1 MVLFEVTLV
10 SVDQIRNFDWLRRT
24 RLPSLESL
32 SSEDEESRTGVS
44 LLATQTGVSLETVLV
59 LYQIPM

>member
-1 MVLFEVTLV
+1 MVLFEVTLI
-10 SVDQIRNFDWLRRT
+10 SVDHNRNFDWLRRT

-32 SSEDEESRTGVS
+32 SSDHESRTGVF
-44 LLATQTGVSLETVLV
+44 LFANQTGVSLETMLV